1 MSSGLTI
8 RITVHETKPSI
19 WVQSIADLDKV
30 IASVSKEARTEDLLS
45 IVLLEADNG
54 NCISLVVGGD
64 ETVLGF
70 TYGHLDPP
78 YYASKGKDESDEPVM
93 TTYAFF
99 RHHTEFSRKS
109 VISMKEGT
117 LAVYEFFETS
127 DLPKC
132 IEWAEV

>member
-1 MSSGLTI
+1 M

-19 WVQSIADLDKV
+19 WVQSITDLDKV
-30 IASVSKEARTEDLLS
+30 IAFASKEACTEGLLS
-45 IVLLEADNG
+45 IVFLEADND

-78 YYASKGKDESDEPVM
+78 YYASKGKDEGDEPVM
-93 TTYAFF
+93 TAYASF
-99 RHHTEFSRKS
+99 RHHTEFPRKC
-109 VISMKEGT
+109 VVPMKDGM

-132 IEWAEV
+132 IKWVEV